1 MNEILELRHHA
12 EDMLGVP
19 SRLHDYQWEGVSFL
33 FRSSAALL
41 ADEMGLGKTV
51 QASVA
56 LALLLN
62 AKNDIRRSLIVAPAS
77 LITNWM
83 AELDIWAPSLAVR
96 RLQGTI
102 SDREALYMLPVP
114 VLVGSYEQIRKDG
127 LDRIPA
133 NTFDIVILDEAQ
145 RIKNKYSRTSL
156 ACRLLPRK
164 HSWALSATPLEND
177 AEDVASILGFLNP
190 SLPTD
195 LSSTQLSSML
205 SSMMLRRRK
214 REVRGEL
221 PPVIIQ
227 DMKLEL
233 LSSQKVAYDQLWM
246 ERKNAVGTDAE
257 SPAAVLLGLI
267 TRLKIVCNFDSE
279 TNKSSKLDALK
290 ELCEGMGANARVL
303 VFSQFVE
310 TLKWLSQQISIPC
323 DFITGSMSIDERQNA
338 IESFKTGR
346 SPRILFISL
355 RAGGVGL
362 NLGEATHVV
371 MFDRW
376 WNPAVEMQAIYRAH
390 RFDREDPL
398 HVVRFLVV
406 DTIEERIASILGSK
420 EEMFSD
426 IVESVET
433 ASRGFSVKELMYI
446 LELSESGMNSTTERQ
461 EEN

>member
-1 MNEILELRHHA
+1 MSKRENESLELKEKA
-12 EDMLGVP
+12 EGILGIP
-19 SRLHDYQWEGVSFL
+19 SRLHEYQWEGVSFL
-33 FRSSAALL
+33 YRSDAALL

-51 QASVA
+51 QTAVA

-62 AKNDIRRSLIVAPAS
+62 AENEIRRSLIVAPAS

-83 AELDIWAPSLAVR
+83 TELDIWAPSLAVR
-96 RLQGTI
+96 RLQGDI
-102 SDREALYMLPVP
+102 YDREALYLLPVP
-114 VLVGSYEQIRKDG
+114 VLVGSYEQIRQDG

-145 RIKNKYSRTSL
+145 RIKNRYSRTSL

-177 AEDVASILGFLNP
+177 PEDVASILGFLSP
-190 SLPTD
+190 CLSSD
-195 LSSTQLSSML
+195 LSNSQLSSML
-205 SSMMLRRRK
+205 STMMLRRRK
-214 REVRGEL
+214 REVRREL

-233 LSSQKVAYDQLWM
+233 LAPQREAYDQLWM
-246 ERKNAVGTDAE
+246 EREDTIKTECDNSIT
-257 SPAAVLLGLI
+257 VLLGLI
-267 TRLKIVCNFDSE
+267 TRLKIACNYDSF
-279 TNKSSKLDALK
+279 TNTSSKLDALK
-290 ELCEGMGANARVL
+290 EVCEGMGSNARVL

-310 TLKWLSQQISIPC
+310 TLKWLSQRITIPS
-323 DFITGSMSIDERQNA
+323 DFITGSMSIEQRQRA
-338 IESFKTGR
+338 IESFKIDR

-362 NLGEATHVV
+362 NLGEATHVI

-390 RFDREDPL
+390 RFDREEPL
-398 HVVRFLVV
+398 HVVRFLIM
-406 DTIEERIASILGSK
+406 DTIEERIASILDNK

-433 ASRGFSVKELMYI
+433 ASRGFSVQELIHI
-446 LELSESGMNSTTERQ
+446 LELSEAV
-461 EEN
+461 

>member
-1 MNEILELRHHA
+1 MNETLQLRKQA
-12 EDMLGVP
+12 ENMLGVP

-33 FRSSAALL
+33 FRSESALL

-62 AKNDIRRSLIVAPAS
+62 ANNEIRRSLIVSPAS

-83 AELDIWAPSLAVR
+83 AELDMWAPSLAVR
-96 RLQGTI
+96 RLQGDI
-102 SDREALYMLPVP
+102 RDREALYVLPIP
-114 VLVGSYEQIRKDG
+114 VLVASYEQIRQDG

-145 RIKNKYSRTSL
+145 RIKNKHSRTSL

-177 AEDVASILGFLNP
+177 PEDITSILGFLNP
-190 SLPTD
+190 SLAAD
-195 LSSTQLSSML
+195 ASSMRLSSILSSV
-205 SSMMLRRRK
+205 MLRRRK

-227 DMKLEL
+227 DIKLEL
-233 LSSQKVAYDQLWM
+233 LSPQRITYDQLWV
-246 ERKNAVGTDAE
+246 ERENAVRLE
-257 SPAAVLLGLI
+257 SENSTAALLGLI
-267 TRLKIVCNFDSE
+267 TRLKIACNFDTD
-279 TNKSSKLDALK
+279 TNTSSKLDALK
-290 ELCEGMGANARVL
+290 EACEGMGPSARVL

-310 TLKWLSQQISIPC
+310 TLKWLSQRIRIPS
-323 DFITGSMSIDERQNA
+323 DFITGSMSIEQRQSA
-338 IESFKTGR
+338 MDSFKTGG

-362 NLGEATHVV
+362 NLGEASHVV

-390 RFDREDPL
+390 RFDREEPL

-406 DTIEERIASILGSK
+406 DTIEERIAGILDSK

-426 IVESVET
+426 IVESVQT
-433 ASRGFSVKELMYI
+433 ASRGFSVQELMYI
-446 LELSESGMNSTTERQ
+446 LELSESSKRSTKDEQ
-461 EEN
+461 EDR